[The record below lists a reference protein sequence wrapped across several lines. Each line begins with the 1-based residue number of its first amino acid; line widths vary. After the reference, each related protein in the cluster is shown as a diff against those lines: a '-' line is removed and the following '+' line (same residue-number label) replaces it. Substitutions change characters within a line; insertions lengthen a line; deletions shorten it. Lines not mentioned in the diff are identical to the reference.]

1 MDKYCAAP
9 AGNAGAR
16 VLVYFDNEV
25 IEMIVTPEPVAEL
38 TASHLD
44 CPIVAAVLWVL
55 APCVHRSNWA
65 GRKPR

>member
-38 TASHLD
+38 TACHLD
-44 CPIVAAVLWVL
+44 CPIVAAVLWVF
-55 APCVHRSNWA
+55 APSVHRSNWA